1 MLSRFE
7 GFMIFQVPIELT
19 ASPVPQQTPSPSLFP
34 EGGMLWLPHALL
46 TLPARRVAAPP
57 GGWEAE
63 SVAVSFLL
71 PPALPYMENGD
82 INIP

>member
-1 MLSRFE
+1 
-7 GFMIFQVPIELT
+7 
-19 ASPVPQQTPSPSLFP
+19 
-34 EGGMLWLPHALL
+34 MLWLPHALL